1 MLSTGKFNGIYREDN
16 LKRQKAIAFCLF
28 VFCL

>member
-1 MLSTGKFNGIYREDN
+1 MLSAGKFNGICRKYN